1 MHEHAD
7 ADWVFET
14 NGGGREGRVLFGRE
28 RELTLIEHLV
38 CGGDSR
44 GEVRVMQGEP
54 GSGRTSLLAAA
65 ERHARANG
73 TRVLSVS
80 GSPTEV
86 DLEHAGLYSLLR
98 PVVGRVDRLA
108 GPQKSALLGAFGA
121 VDAGI
126 AEPLMVGLAT
136 LELLT
141 DAAAS
146 EPLLLL
152 VDDAH
157 LLDQPTRETLA
168 FVARRL
174 VSERVVAL
182 MTVRDDQGPEFA
194 DLPGIR
200 LRGLDDAN
208 ASRLL
213 DEQASTLPASLR
225 ALVIELAAGNPLGLT
240 ELSASLIASG
250 MIGSPTPT
258 ALEVPLG
265 DRLRRAFSVGLAD
278 LSAATQ
284 RLLLLLACDEHA
296 LLAEAVAAAESVG
309 EGRAAT
315 LEAIGC
321 AVDAGV
327 VLIDGPRVRF
337 AHPLVRL
344 ALYQTAGIAA
354 RRTAHRAMSEATR
367 RDRFRCAWHRALAG
381 IGPDA
386 ETAAEL
392 YAAAIEARSR
402 GYMRDAFSAFERAA
416 WLTDDPRVRT
426 RSLVATA
433 SIALELGWPDAGR
446 RLLVAE
452 GPGDD
457 GPESGL
463 AACACRLIGE
473 GGEAEI
479 DDLLRYA
486 RMTPDRMA
494 AKRGLLRAAVNS
506 IWAATDAR
514 KRASI
519 VETAD
524 SVDLA
529 EGDPHR
535 IAILATVGSADT
547 RAAVFSRLARV
558 AIESVTDPEEA
569 FALGFAAGAMC
580 RPRMADRFLS
590 LAIDGLRVQGR
601 VWFLAQALTLRAWAR
616 IELATFDTAAVDA
629 REATVIA
636 SDTRQTLWGARSLAA
651 SSLLA
656 AVRGDETETE
666 RMAGRADRS
675 AVPMRGA
682 AAIADVLRARG
693 HGELAQGRHAEAAR
707 TLARIYDDRER
718 VGMPFQRVAAIADF
732 AEASVRGGSGDAAR
746 NALADLAR
754 TLPAAL
760 LERSPEIAFAI
771 ALVADDRSTEA
782 RYREA
787 LELTPRVSPFLEAR
801 MQLSFGTWLRRER
814 RVAESREPLQSAAA
828 RFEALGA
835 TPWGHRAR
843 QELRATGVTAKRR
856 STSPLELT
864 PQEVLISQMAATGM
878 SNRQIGQ
885 QLFLSPRTVGAHLYR
900 VFPKLGV
907 ASRGELHGALSRESV
922 PVAV

>member
-1 MHEHAD
+1 MHEHAG
-7 ADWVFET
+7 AEWVLEAHS
-14 NGGGREGRVLFGRE
+14 GGREDRVLFGRE
-28 RELTLIEHLV
+28 RELNLIERLV
-38 CGGDSR
+38 CGGHQSS
-44 GEVRVMQGEP
+44 EVRVLRGGP
-54 GSGRTSLLAAA
+54 GSGGSSLLAAA

-73 TRVLSVS
+73 TRVLAVS
-80 GSPTEV
+80 GIPAEV

-98 PVVGRVDRLA
+98 PVIDRVDRLA

-121 VDAGI
+121 VHSGT
-126 AEPLMVGLAT
+126 AEPLMIGLAT

-174 VSERVVAL
+174 ASERVVAL
-182 MTVRDDQGPEFA
+182 MTVRDGQGQEFT
-194 DLPGIR
+194 DLPEVR
-200 LRGLDDAN
+200 LRGLDDED
-208 ASRLL
+208 ASRLVT
-213 DEQASTLPASLR
+213 EQAPTLPASLR
-225 ALVIELAAGNPLGLT
+225 ALVLELAAGNPLALR
-240 ELSASLIASG
+240 ELSASLLSLGTID
-250 MIGSPTPT
+250 SPTPT

-265 DRLRRAFSVGLAD
+265 DRLTRAFSAGLAD

-284 RLLLLLACDEHA
+284 RLLLLLACDERA
-296 LLAEAVAAAESVG
+296 MLAEAVAAAESVG
-309 EGRAAT
+309 ESRAAT

-321 AVDAGV
+321 ALDAGIV
-327 VLIDGPRVRF
+327 VIDGPRVRF

-344 ALYQTAGIAA
+344 ALYQMAGVAS
-354 RRTAHRAMSEATR
+354 RHTAHEAMSEATR
-367 RDRFRCAWHRALAG
+367 RDPFRHAWHRALAE

-386 ETAAEL
+386 GIAAEL
-392 YAAAIEARSR
+392 HAAATEARSR
-402 GYMRDAFSAFERAA
+402 GRMRDAFSAFERAA
-416 WLTDDPRVRT
+416 WLTDDPRART

-494 AKRGLLRAAVNS
+494 ARRGLLRAAVNS
-506 IWAATDAR
+506 IWVATDAR
-514 KRASI
+514 QRASI

-524 SVDLA
+524 SLELA
-529 EGDPHR
+529 ESDSHR
-535 IAILATVGSADT
+535 IAILATVGPADT
-547 RAAVFSRLARV
+547 GAAVFARLACV

-580 RPRMADRFLS
+580 RHRAADRFLS
-590 LAIDGLRVQGR
+590 LAVDGLRVQGR
-601 VWFLAQALTLRAWAR
+601 MWFLAQALTLRAWAR

-629 REATVIA
+629 REAAVIA
-636 SDTRQTLWGARSLAA
+636 SSTRQTLWGARSLAA
-651 SSLLA
+651 SALLS
-656 AVRGDETETE
+656 AVRGIETEVE
-666 RMAGRADRS
+666 RMAGQADRS

-693 HGELAQGRHAEAAR
+693 HAELAQGRHAEAAR

-754 TLPAAL
+754 TLPAVV

-787 LELTPRVSPFLEAR
+787 LELTPLVSPFLEAR
-801 MQLSFGTWLRRER
+801 MQLALGTWLRRER

-828 RFEALGA
+828 GFEALGA

-864 PQEVLISQMAATGM
+864 PQEVLIAQMAATGL

-907 ASRGELHGALSRESV
+907 ASRGELHGALSRENL